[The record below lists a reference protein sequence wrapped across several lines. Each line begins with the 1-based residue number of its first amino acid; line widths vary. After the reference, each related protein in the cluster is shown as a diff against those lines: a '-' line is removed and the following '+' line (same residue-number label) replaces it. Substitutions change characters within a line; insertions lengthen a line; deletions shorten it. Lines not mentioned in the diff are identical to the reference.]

1 MSPQL
6 EDIFTQIDSL
16 NEEEQIK
23 VFHYLEQRLHDNDRE
38 KDNQSFDESV
48 DETERSAYD
57 LLAEIGVI
65 GAAKNLPSDLS
76 SNKEYFKDFG
86 H

>member
-6 EDIFTQIDSL
+6 ENIFTQIDSL
-16 NEEEQIK
+16 NKEEQIE
-23 VFHYLEQRLHDNDRE
+23 VFHYLEQRLHDDKE
-38 KDNQSFDESV
+38 KDDRSFNESV
-48 DETERSAYD
+48 AETERSAYD

-65 GAAKNLPSDLS
+65 GVAKNLPSDLS

>member
-6 EDIFTQIDSL
+6 ENIFTQIDSL
-16 NEEEQIK
+16 NKEEQIK
-23 VFHYLEQRLHDNDRE
+23 VFHYLEQRLHDDKE
-38 KDNQSFDESV
+38 KDDRSLNESV
-48 DETERSAYD
+48 AETERSAYD
-57 LLAEIGVI
+57 LLADIGVI